1 MPSSARSSPPSAS
14 PQRGVTL
21 IELMITVAILAIVG
35 MMAAPALSTSISTRA
50 VSSGAEDLGSALR
63 LARSE
68 ALKRSIPVAVCPV
81 SDPNVSSPTCLGTD
95 VWGAGWVVFVDRDAD
110 GGIDGDDIVIKA
122 YTPGR
127 GVASVT
133 GSSNNAIVFLANGL
147 LAGNDVSFSMLPRID
162 ESSDSYTAA
171 KRTVCM
177 AKSGRARLMKGD
189 DACPTAPTT

>member
-1 MPSSARSSPPSAS
+1 
-14 PQRGVTL
+14 
-21 IELMITVAILAIVG
+21 MITVAILAIVG

-50 VSSGAEDLGSALR
+50 VSSGAEDLSSALR

-81 SDPNVSSPTCLGTD
+81 SDPNDSGASCLGTGEWD
-95 VWGAGWVVFVDRDAD
+95 AGWVVFVDRNADGDIDAD
-110 GGIDGDDIVIKA
+110 DFIIKA
-122 YTPGR
+122 YGPGR

-133 GSSNNAIVFLANGL
+133 GSSNDAIVFLANGL

-162 ESSDSYTAA
+162 ESSDSYTPA

-177 AKSGRARLMKGD
+177 AKSGRARVMKGD
-189 DACPTAPTT
+189 DTCP